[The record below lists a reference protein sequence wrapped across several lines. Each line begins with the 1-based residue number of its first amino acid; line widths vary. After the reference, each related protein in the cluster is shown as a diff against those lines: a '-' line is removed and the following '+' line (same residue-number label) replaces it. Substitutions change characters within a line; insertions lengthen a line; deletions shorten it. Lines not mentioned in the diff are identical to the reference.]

1 MKGFFD
7 ICSMNEGLKN
17 SPNVFVRNFQSS
29 GISLSVKREDLIHPE
44 VSGNKFRKL
53 KYNLIEAKN
62 QNKNTLL
69 TFGGA
74 FSNHIS
80 AVAAAGRMLGFK
92 TIGVIRGEELGE
104 DLEKTFTE
112 NPTLKFA
119 ASCGMQFEFVSRSV
133 YREKHLPEFEEKLK
147 GKFGDFYLLPEG
159 GTNLLAVKG
168 CEEILSDSDKEFDFI
183 CCSAGTGG
191 TVSGIINSTLETQ
204 KTLAFS
210 ALKGDFLIPEISKY
224 TSKEN
229 WELITDYHFGGY
241 AKVSEELIFF
251 INDFQKKYQIP
262 LDPVYTGKMLFG
274 IFDMIRKSLFPRN
287 SRILAI
293 HTGGIQGI
301 SGMNKLL
308 LKKNLPLIDV

>member
-1 MKGFFD
+1 
-7 ICSMNEGLKN
+7 MNEVVNFDLKD
-17 SPNVFVRNFQSS
+17 SPTVFVRNFENT
-29 GISLSVKREDLIHPE
+29 GISLYIKREDLLHPE

-53 KYNLIEAKN
+53 KYNLREAKN
-62 QNKNTLL
+62 QQKNTLL

-80 AVAAAGRMLGFK
+80 AVAAAGKMLNFK
-92 TIGVIRGEELGE
+92 TIGMIRGEELGE
-104 DLEKTFTE
+104 NLEKTLFE

-133 YREKHLPEFEEKLK
+133 YREKHLPEFTEKLK
-147 GKFGDFYLLPEG
+147 EKFGDFYMLPEG
-159 GTNLLAVKG
+159 GTNELAVKG
-168 CEEILSDSDKEFDFI
+168 CEEILSDSDKDFDFI

-191 TVSGIINSTLETQ
+191 TISGIINSAMETQ
-204 KTLAFS
+204 KIFGFS

-241 AKVSEELIFF
+241 AKFSAELIDF
-251 INDFQKKYQIP
+251 INYFQKKYQIA

-274 IFDMIRKSLFPRN
+274 IFDMIEKSVFPRN

-293 HTGGIQGI
+293 HTGGLQGI

-308 LKKNLPLIDV
+308 LKKNFPLINV

>member
-1 MKGFFD
+1 MKEGINF
-7 ICSMNEGLKN
+7 GLKN
-17 SPNVFVRNFQSS
+17 SPNEFVRNFEAS
-29 GISLSVKREDLIHPE
+29 GISLHLKREDLLHPE

-53 KYNLIEAKN
+53 KYNLAEAKN

-80 AVAAAGRMLGFK
+80 AVAAVGKMLGFK

-104 DLEKTFTE
+104 DLKKTCSE
-112 NPTLKFA
+112 NPTLRFA
-119 ASCGMQFEFVSRSV
+119 ASCGMQFEFVSRAA

-147 GKFGDFYLLPEG
+147 GKFGDVYLLPEG
-159 GTNLLAVKG
+159 GTNTLAVKG
-168 CEEILSDSDKEFDFI
+168 CEEILTDSDKVFDYI

-191 TVSGIINSTLETQ
+191 TVSGIINSA
-204 KTLAFS
+204 LAHQNILGFS

-224 TSKEN
+224 TAKEN
-229 WELITDYHFGGY
+229 WELIADYHFGGY
-241 AKVSEELIFF
+241 AKISVELIAF

-274 IFDMIRKSLFPRN
+274 IFDMIEKSEIPRN

-293 HTGGIQGI
+293 HTGGLQGI
-301 SGMNKLL
+301 SGMNRIL
-308 LKKNLPLIDV
+308 LKKNFPLINV